1 MLGKDVLKRKGVH
14 TRKIPIFL
22 NFFLGMN
29 PIMSTLQE
37 KLPTPVALSH
47 SFYFFLH
54 LLHCPL
60 LPIFLSASWPHYEKN
75 FPTLI
80 ALSPYSYLFLVP
92 LHCPLIEEREKKRKE
107 QCNGVGKFLSYTT
120 HFFKTSSQFVVLGC
134 TDYLNLQV
142 GLSLFGL
149 LQPKRPNSK
158 YLKFQSN
165 SSPNLR
171 KVRG

>member
-37 KLPTPVALSH
+37 KLPNPVALSH
-47 SFYFFLH
+47 SFYLFLH

-60 LPIFLSASWPHYEKN
+60 LPISLSSSWPQYEKN

-80 ALSPYSYLFLVP
+80 ALSPYAYLFLAP
-92 LHCPLIEEREKKRKE
+92 LHCPLIKKREKKGTMQRGRE
-107 QCNGVGKFLSYTT
+107 VFILYTT
-120 HFFKTSSQFVVLGC
+120 HFFKSIC
-134 TDYLNLQV
+134 C
-142 GLSLFGL
+142 FGL
-149 LQPKRPNSK
+149 
-158 YLKFQSN
+158 
-165 SSPNLR
+165 
-171 KVRG
+171 